1 MKILLY
7 LAAFGLMIYALIEQ
21 TKEQPNIYIQVIAV
35 AVFFVLM
42 RNLMN
47 KTPSNFENKPN
58 NEKYEERD

>member
-47 KTPSNFENKPN
+47 KTPSNFENKSN
-58 NEKYEERD
+58 NEKHEERD

>member
-42 RNLMN
+42 QNLMN
-47 KTPSNFENKPN
+47 KTPSNFENT
-58 NEKYEERD
+58 